1 MKSRTWMRITGAAR
15 LTALV
20 GLTTPALAAHGS
32 KSASDLRT
40 GYNALL
46 AEHVFLAAAA
56 TNAALGGRQ
65 AEFEAAAAA
74 LDGNSQD
81 IATSIGSVYAPDA
94 EKAFLPLWRK
104 HIGMAVDYTVGLAT
118 KDKAREDKAVAD
130 LIGYTQDFGAFLASA
145 NPNLPKDVVAEL
157 VKHHVVTLKGVIDPQ
172 AAGDQAA
179 AFTALRVAAGH
190 MAVIGDPLAGAI
202 AKQFPAR
209 YPGDAAAPS
218 AALRATL
225 NLALR
230 EHVYLAAAATNAA
243 LGGRKAEFEAAAAA
257 LDGNSVDV
265 ARAIGSVYGPDAE
278 KVFLPLWRKHIGMV
292 VDYTV
297 GVATKDK
304 AKQDKAVAELVG
316 YTQDFGAFLSAA
328 NPNLP
333 KEVVADLVKHHVL
346 TLKSVI
352 DPQAAG
358 NQAEAYRALRVA
370 AGHMAM
376 IGDPLAGAIA
386 KQFPAK
392 YPGDGA
398 AAGSAL
404 RATLNLALREHVY
417 LAADATGAALGGR
430 KAEFEAAAAAL
441 DGNSQDIPP

>member
-1 MKSRTWMRITGAAR
+1 MNRRAWIRVTGAA
-15 LTALV
+15 LLAAVV
-20 GLTTPALAAHGS
+20 GAATPALAAHGS
-32 KSASDLRT
+32 ASASDLRT

-56 TNAALGGRQ
+56 TNAALAGRQ
-65 AEFEAAAAA
+65 AEFETAAAA

-81 IATSIGSVYAPDA
+81 IATSIGSVYGPDA

-104 HIGMAVDYTVGLAT
+104 HIGMAVEYTMGVAT
-118 KDKAREDKAVAD
+118 KDKAKQDKAVAD

-145 NPNLPKDVVAEL
+145 NPNLPKDAVAEL

-190 MAVIGDPLAGAI
+190 MAMIGDPLAGAI

-230 EHVYLAAAATNAA
+230 EHVYLAAATTNAA

-278 KVFLPLWRKHIGMV
+278 KAFLPLWRKHIGMV

-304 AKQDKAVAELVG
+304 AKQDKAVADLVA
-316 YTQDFGAFLSAA
+316 YADDFGAFLAAA

-333 KEVVADLVKHHVL
+333 KTAVTDLVKHHVV
-346 TLKSVI
+346 TLKEVI
-352 DPQAAG
+352 DVQATG
-358 NQAEAYRALRVA
+358 DQAKAWKSVRTA
-370 AGHMAM
+370 AGHMGKIA
-376 IGDPLAGAIA
+376 DPLAAAIT
-386 KQFPAK
+386 KQFPQRFA
-392 YPGDGA
+392 
-398 AAGSAL
+398 SA
-404 RATLNLALREHVY
+404 R
-417 LAADATGAALGGR
+417 
-430 KAEFEAAAAAL
+430 
-441 DGNSQDIPP
+441 